1 MRVSLVSQ
9 VRFTAQSFGA
19 LNEIISLDFLPRP
32 RQSSTSIRD
41 THKPLLPWL
50 IRRVECVRG
59 KVPLLMQCAPAFNYA
74 RSTHVTT
81 LVEDTSIPFGPKQ
94 LKAVF
99 DSDSLSLDL
108 RYVVESAE
116 EHTQVQ
122 PKAVIEL
129 IDLSEKGHKG
139 LGVQSAFTLSEGQI
153 VTFILRTPPTEVIRA
168 PVSGQNQALST
179 VELDAKARSQ
189 AEHSLEVRKGAAEL
203 VAERD
208 ASIVNTPRS
217 RALDDPFLTKE
228 LIHSLLHVSTGTSL
242 FSCQALFN
250 NHFRTP
256 IITGMIGSANPLTR
270 ALGRSLSIAAPW
282 R

>member
-1 MRVSLVSQ
+1 
-9 VRFTAQSFGA
+9 
-19 LNEIISLDFLPRP
+19 
-32 RQSSTSIRD
+32 
-41 THKPLLPWL
+41 
-50 IRRVECVRG
+50 
-59 KVPLLMQCAPAFNYA
+59 MQCAPAFNYA
-74 RSTHVTT
+74 RSSHVTT

-108 RYVVESAE
+108 RFVGESAE
-116 EHTQVQ
+116 ELTQVN
-122 PKAVIEL
+122 PVADIEL

-139 LGVQSAFTLSEGQI
+139 LGVQASFTLSEGQI

-168 PVSGQNQALST
+168 PMSGQDDQALT
-179 VELDAKARSQ
+179 AVELDAKARSQ
-189 AEHSLEVRKGAAEL
+189 AEHSPETRKGAAEL

-208 ASIVNTPRS
+208 ASMVNTPRS

-228 LIHSLLHVSTGTSL
+228 LVHSLLHVSSGTSIL
-242 FSCQALFN
+242 SCQALFN
-250 NHFRTP
+250 KYSRTL
-256 IITGMIGSANPLTR
+256 IIIGMIGSANPLTR